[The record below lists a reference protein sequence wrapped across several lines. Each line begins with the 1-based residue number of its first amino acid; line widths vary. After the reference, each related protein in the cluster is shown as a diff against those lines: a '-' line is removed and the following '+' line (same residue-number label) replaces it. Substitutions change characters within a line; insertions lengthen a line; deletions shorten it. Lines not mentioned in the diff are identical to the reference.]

1 MTMFFKPL
9 SARTTANGAGNA
21 TTVDNATVVYVA
33 CTSNSLVTLSNGGN
47 FQMPT
52 NTTMIL
58 HKEKFET
65 VYANTASVFFTKIT
79 YPRG

>member
-9 SARTTANGAGNA
+9 SARTSANGAGAA

-65 VYANTASVFFTKIT
+65 VYANTASVYFTKIT

>member
-9 SARTTANGAGNA
+9 DARTTANGSNNA
-21 TTVDNATVVYVA
+21 TTVSNAQVVYVA
-33 CTSNSLVTLSNGGN
+33 CTSNSLVTLSNGGT

-65 VYANTASVFFTKIT
+65 VYANTASVFFTKIG

>member
-9 SARTTANGAGNA
+9 SARATANGQSNK
-21 TTVDNATVVYVA
+21 TTVENAQVVYVA
-33 CTSNSLVTLSNGGN
+33 CTSNSLITLSNGGT

-58 HKEKFET
+58 HKDKYEE
-65 VYANTASVFFTKIT
+65 VYANTTSVYFTKIT

>member
-9 SARTTANGAGNA
+9 GARVTANGVSAKTDVGNA
-21 TTVDNATVVYVA
+21 QVVYCA
-33 CTSNSLVTLSNGGN
+33 CTSNSQVTLSNGGT

-58 HKEKFET
+58 HKEKTET
-65 VYANTASVFFTKIT
+65 VFANTASVFFTKIT

>member
-9 SARTTANGAGNA
+9 GARVTANGVSAKTDVGNA
-21 TTVDNATVVYVA
+21 QVVYCA
-33 CTSNSLVTLSNGGN
+33 CTSNSQVTLSNGGS

-58 HKEKFET
+58 HKEKTET
-65 VYANTASVFFTKIT
+65 VFANTASVFFTKIT

>member
-1 MTMFFKPL
+1 MFFKPL
-9 SARTTANGAGNA
+9 NARVTANGVGAA
-21 TTVDNATVVYVA
+21 TDVDNAQVVYVA
-33 CTSNSLVTLSNGGN
+33 CTSNSLVTLSNGGT

-52 NTTMIL
+52 DTTMIL
-58 HKEKFET
+58 HKAKTET

>member
-9 SARTTANGAGNA
+9 NARATANGQSNK
-21 TTVDNATVVYVA
+21 TTVENAQVVYVA
-33 CTSNSLVTLSNGGN
+33 CTSNSLITLSNGGT

-58 HKEKFET
+58 HKDKFET
-65 VYANTASVFFTKIT
+65 VYANTNSVYFTKIT

>member
-9 SARTTANGAGNA
+9 SARTSANGVGAA

-65 VYANTASVFFTKIT
+65 VYANTASVYFTKIT

>member
-9 SARTTANGAGNA
+9 GARVTANGVSAKTDVGNA
-21 TTVDNATVVYVA
+21 QVVYCA
-33 CTSNSLVTLSNGGN
+33 CTSNSQVTLSNGGS

-52 NTTMIL
+52 NTTMIV
-58 HKEKFET
+58 HKEKTET
-65 VYANTASVFFTKIT
+65 VFANTASVFFTKIT

>member
-9 SARTTANGAGNA
+9 DARTTANGSSNA
-21 TTVDNATVVYVA
+21 TTVGNATVVYVA
-33 CTSNSLVTLSNGGN
+33 CTSNSLVTLSNGGT

-65 VYANTASVFFTKIT
+65 VYANTASVFFTKIG

>member
-9 SARTTANGAGNA
+9 GARVTANGAGAKTDVGNA
-21 TTVDNATVVYVA
+21 QVVYCA
-33 CTSNSLVTLSNGGN
+33 CTSNSLVTLSNGGT

-58 HKEKFET
+58 HKEKTET
-65 VYANTASVFFTKIT
+65 VFANTGSVFFTKIT

>member
-9 SARTTANGAGNA
+9 TARVTGSGAGQA
-21 TTVDNATVVYVA
+21 KTVDNANVVYIA
-33 CTSNSLVTLSNGGN
+33 CTSNSLVTLSNGGT

-65 VYANTASVFFTKIT
+65 VYANTANVFFTKIT
-79 YPRG
+79 YPKG